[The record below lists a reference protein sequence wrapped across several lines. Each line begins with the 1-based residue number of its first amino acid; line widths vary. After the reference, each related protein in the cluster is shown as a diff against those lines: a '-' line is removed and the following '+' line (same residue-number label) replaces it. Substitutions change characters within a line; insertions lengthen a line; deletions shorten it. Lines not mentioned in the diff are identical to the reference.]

1 VVATHGIDPRRS
13 SALVPSEHC
22 ENGAFHSGVFPR
34 KGCAPS
40 SSEISTFEPELRPLR
55 IKDKDS
61 ELAENGVPGSRR
73 TSAKLIRFSPDELQL
88 VLKRARS
95 AGRPVACYIRES
107 SLGPAPRARRAALS
121 DAVIRTLGQL
131 ATRLS
136 LLATQAKNQHLAHA
150 DEFQQAVSEVLD
162 IVRDIE

>member
-1 VVATHGIDPRRS
+1 MRY
-13 SALVPSEHC
+13 SEPADK
-22 ENGAFHSGVFPR
+22 GAP
-34 KGCAPS
+34 
-40 SSEISTFEPELRPLR
+40 
-55 IKDKDS
+55 
-61 ELAENGVPGSRR
+61 NSRR
-73 TSAKLIRFSPDELQL
+73 TSTKLIRFSPDELEL
-88 VLKRARS
+88 AINRARS

-107 SLGPAPRARRAALS
+107 SLGPAPRVRRTGLS

-136 LLATQAKNQHLAHA
+136 LLATEAKNHHLAKA